1 MVVVKKDT
9 MRKGSEEK
17 MPDPPDGGWGWVVVF
32 ASFMIHVIADG
43 VTYTFG
49 IFYVEFLEYYKESK
63 GTTAWVASIMVGT
76 TYCIGEYF
84 LCLIMLPNSGVTYE
98 NAT

>member
-1 MVVVKKDT
+1 MLLGLGDTQELINTKMVVVKKDS
-9 MRKGSEEK
+9 MRKASEEHK

-76 TYCIGEYF
+76 TYCIGKF
-84 LCLIMLPNSGVTYE
+84 
-98 NAT
+98 